1 MAKKSF
7 KGDLYERT
15 VNGDT
20 QYRYGPAVLDT
31 SRVARDQWKAQ
42 GWVKSAGKA
51 PIGVS
56 VAAETT
62 KKAKPKKEAP
72 ETQPEVEQ
80 EEV

>member
-7 KGDLYERT
+7 KGDLYERM
-15 VNGDT
+15 VNGEI

-51 PIGVS
+51 PVGVS
-56 VAAETT
+56 ISAETP
-62 KKAKPKKEAP
+62 KKTKPKKEAP
-72 ETQPEVEQ
+72 ETAIEVEQ